1 MHHHQNHLVVW
12 LVHLLL
18 SGVSVYV
25 VAALMPGIKA
35 KSFGSA
41 IAFAFVVGI
50 LNAIFWTVLSPV
62 TIPFKYLTLGIGGLI
77 LNGIIFLIAAKIVN
91 GVKISGCFTAAFAA
105 LGVHFVNWLL
115 NMFLSGWAL

>member
-1 MHHHQNHLVVW
+1 MVLNPSNPLVHWV
-12 LVHLLL
+12 VHLLL

-41 IAFAFVVGI
+41 LAFAFVVGI
-50 LNAIFWTVLSPV
+50 LNAVLWTVFAPV

-77 LNGIIFLIAAKIVN
+77 VNGIIFLIAAKIVG
-91 GVKISGCFTAAFAA
+91 GVRISGCFVAAIAS
-105 LGVHFVNWLL
+105 LG
-115 NMFLSGWAL
+115 

>member
-91 GVKISGCFTAAFAA
+91 GVKISGCFTARI
-105 LGVHFVNWLL
+105 
-115 NMFLSGWAL
+115 